1 VRIMVDA
8 DLELMGLPHPG
19 EGKKII
25 KERFGGWHRWED
37 QVKTMDK

>member
-1 VRIMVDA
+1 MVDA
-8 DLELMGLPHPG
+8 DLELMGLQHPG
-19 EGKKII
+19 EGENII